1 MSRTRYQQRV
11 DRIYESL
18 TDEQLVEQIK
28 NCAEKRTIGKR
39 YGKLE
44 RSVEELA
51 KRWVYEINEVC
62 DS

>member
-1 MSRTRYQQRV
+1 MKTVYQQRV
-11 DRIYESL
+11 DKIYENL
-18 TDEQLVEQIK
+18 TDEQLMEQIK

-44 RSVEELA
+44 RAVEELS
-51 KRWVYEINEVC
+51 KRWVHEIDEIC